1 MKRPQS
7 TALYVG
13 ISEQTVKATVS
24 GIKDIIRMKA
34 SDAVKLA
41 AVHALAQATQP
52 PKDVSIS
59 NCAFNMR
66 PELPA
71 SLARRK

>member
-1 MKRPQS
+1 MKRSPC

-66 PELPA
+66 PELSKP
-71 SLARRK
+71 ARRK